1 MNFISVRALQLY
13 GLLFTGLFWPDT
25 VLVLLLPLLYLPPLP
40 YLALLATA
48 GEAQLEAHESYL
60 KSTWRNRCEIAGA
73 NGIIPL
79 SIPLLG
85 GRDHH
90 RLYRDTQISYI
101 ENWQHRH
108 WATIYSAYGS
118 APYYEHYMDKI
129 ELLFHQRYDSL
140 WQWNEAWL
148 TLLIRLMKL
157 DVSVTYTDSYDRH
170 PAGKADL
177 RHIWRPGKL
186 PSDITVGEEKWHIRN
201 VSYIKVFGPADVLAT
216 GLSSLD
222 LLMNAGPES
231 AAILRRM
238 VVRERSGD
246 R

>member
-1 MNFISVRALQLY
+1 M
-13 GLLFTGLFWPDT
+13 
-25 VLVLLLPLLYLPPLP
+25 LLLPLLYLPPLP

-90 RLYRDTQISYI
+90 RLYRDTQISYM

-118 APYYEHYMDKI
+118 APYYEHYRDKV
-129 ELLFHQRYDSL
+129 EPMFHKHCDSL
-140 WQWNEAWL
+140 WEWNEAWL
-148 TLLIRLMKL
+148 MLMIRLMKL
-157 DVSVTYTDSYDRH
+157 DVVLTRTDSYERSPDSQT
-170 PAGKADL
+170 DL
-177 RHIWRPGKL
+177 RTIWKPGKI
-186 PSDITVGEEKWHIRN
+186 PAQVKIGEEKWHILD